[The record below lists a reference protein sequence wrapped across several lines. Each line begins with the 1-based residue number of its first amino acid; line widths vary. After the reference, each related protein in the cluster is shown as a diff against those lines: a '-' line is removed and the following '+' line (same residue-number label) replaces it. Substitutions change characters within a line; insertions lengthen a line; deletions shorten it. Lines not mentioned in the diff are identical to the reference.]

1 LVTAGGQPLAG
12 ILTITITKGINRLSE
27 ARLELLDGDPSTSAP
42 LQSEADSLAA
52 GAAVEVQAGYDNQH
66 QLLFKG
72 IVVEVAIT
80 SQGTQGM
87 LLRVVCKDAA
97 VKLMG
102 GRKATAFPAQA
113 MSDTIGQILDNYPDL
128 SADIASTEGPV
139 ENLVQFNRTDWDF
152 IVTQAEANGQLVIS
166 DLNKFST
173 WQLTTAG
180 APVAAFINGTNLYGF
195 SLRLNA
201 RSQFGGVEARSWS
214 AATQQE
220 LTATANDPGLTTP
233 GTATSAALAGALGQD
248 TYVIRTAANV
258 SQATLQALA
267 DAYLAKRV
275 LAKVQGTV
283 ELAGT
288 ALVVPGC
295 LISLSGMGS
304 SFDGTGFVAGVTHTI
319 GGGDW
324 KTQATLGTDEQWFA
338 ERHLDV
344 APPAPANN
352 LSTGMHGLYS
362 AVVKA
367 THNDPQG
374 EYRVQVTIAT
384 LANAQLWVRLAQ
396 PYASAGAGAFFY
408 PEVGD
413 EVLLGF
419 LGDDVSYPVILG
431 SLYSSARTPTYTPD
445 EENSKKAIITK
456 SQLTLEFDDE
466 QKIITLKTP
475 GGNKL
480 VISDEAL
487 GLTLTDQ
494 QGNTITLSEEGVA
507 IASKTSLSLS
517 ANTDITIKAL
527 GSITLEAGESL
538 QATALTVSA
547 TAEAE
552 LTLSSSG
559 TAALTGEAITTVK
572 GALVMIN

>member
-1 LVTAGGQPLAG
+1 VVTAGGQSLAG
-12 ILTITITKGINRLSE
+12 ILAITITKGINRLSE
-27 ARLELLDGDPSTSAP
+27 ARLELLDGDPATSAP

-72 IVVEVAIT
+72 IVVEVTIT

-87 LLRVVCKDAA
+87 LLSVVCKDAA
-97 VKLMG
+97 VQLMG
-102 GRKATAFPAQA
+102 GRKITAFPAQA
-113 MSDTIGQILDNYPDL
+113 MSDTIGQILDNYSEL
-128 SADIASTEGPV
+128 GTAIAPTTGTV
-139 ENLVQFNRTDWDF
+139 ENLVQFDRTDWDF

-173 WQLTTAG
+173 VPLTTAG
-180 APVAAFINGTNLYGF
+180 APVAAFVNGTNLYGF
-195 SLRLNA
+195 SLRLDA
-201 RSQFGGVEARSWS
+201 RTQFAGVEARSWA

-233 GTATSAALAGALGQD
+233 GTATSAALAGALGQN
-248 TYVIRTAANV
+248 TFVLRTAANV

-267 DAYLAKRV
+267 DACLAKRV

-295 LISLSGMGS
+295 LVSLSGLGH
-304 SFDGTGFVAGVTHTI
+304 SFDGNGFVAGVRHTI

-324 KTQATLGTDEQWFA
+324 RTQATLGTDEQWFA
-338 ERHLDV
+338 ERHPDV

-352 LSTGMHGLYS
+352 LATGMHGLYS

-367 THNDPQG
+367 IANDPQG
-374 EYRVQVTIAT
+374 EYRVQVTVAT
-384 LANAQLWVRLAQ
+384 LANAELWVRLAQ
-396 PYASAGAGAFFY
+396 PYASAGAGVFFY

-413 EVLLGF
+413 EVVLGF
-419 LGDDVSYPVILG
+419 LGDNVGYPVIVG
-431 SLYSSARTPTYTPD
+431 SLYSSACTPTYTPD
-445 EENSKKAIITK
+445 EANTKKAIVTK
-456 SQLTLEFDDE
+456 GQLTLELDDE

-494 QGNTITLSEEGVA
+494 QGNTITLSDTGVA
-507 IASKTSLSLS
+507 IASKASLSLS
-517 ANTDITIKAL
+517 ADTNITIKAL
-527 GSITLEAGESL
+527 GSLTLQAGTEL
-538 QATALTVSA
+538 QATALTISA
-547 TAEAE
+547 AAEAE
-552 LTLSSSG
+552 LALSSSG
-559 TAALTGEAITTVK
+559 TAALTSEAITTIK